1 MSEVTMKEVEK
12 TSFKIDFPAGKH
24 TTPNVKIHGTV
35 PGFLI
40 KLSYVLKNGLENEV
54 LEPADIAAF
63 CECVVTDLK
72 EYVENQNEE
81 DEEDYEEEDYEDEE
95 DDENEMPNNITR
107 IELNGK
113 DAEDMMNL
121 LNKIC
126 NPKRKR
132 GEK

>member
-12 TSFKIDFPAGKH
+12 TSFKINFPAGKH
-24 TTPNVKIHGTV
+24 TTPDVRIHGTV

-40 KLSYVLKNGLENEV
+40 KLSYVLKNGLENGV

-63 CECVVTDLK
+63 AECVVTDLK
-72 EYVENQNEE
+72 EYVENQDEE
-81 DEEDYEEEDYEDEE
+81 DEEDYEDEDYEEEDEE
-95 DDENEMPNNITR
+95 DEMPNNITR

-121 LNKIC
+121 LDKIC